1 MYILYTPIALSFFSF
16 LEFFYLA
23 NKNPPVY
30 VTCFFVFSVVLCHR
44 IVFIAFTRSLA
55 CSIVVDEWVKMSISC
70 SFRSALRE
78 YCDCIRKSHQPHLFH
93 SSAVWDSGYCVDCAG
108 KCIHDCMC
116 SVVVHR
122 HLAAELFE
130 HRSKIIRDIDIALLL
145 LCVLH
150 VGFCCRLICISAWFH
165 VYDQLHLPNCF

>member
-1 MYILYTPIALSFFSF
+1 MFFCIFRCPLSSNCFYCIYPIVSLFNRSRMSQNEFVWFF
-16 LEFFYLA
+16 LLLQIYAE
-23 NKNPPVY
+23 
-30 VTCFFVFSVVLCHR
+30 
-44 IVFIAFTRSLA
+44 
-55 CSIVVDEWVKMSISC
+55 
-70 SFRSALRE
+70 RE
-78 YCDCIRKSHQPHLFH
+78 YCDCIRKSHQSHLFH